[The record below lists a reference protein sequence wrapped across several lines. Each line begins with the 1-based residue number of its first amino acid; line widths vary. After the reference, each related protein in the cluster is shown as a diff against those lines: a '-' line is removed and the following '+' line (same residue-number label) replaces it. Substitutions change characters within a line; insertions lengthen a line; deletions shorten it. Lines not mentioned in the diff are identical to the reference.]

1 MGNCG
6 IGAEVSLAY
15 VSKELKAN
23 QGNKS
28 TNLYKAN
35 KIGNSFETKEQLNDA
50 LRKAGLEKCNLL
62 VAIDFT
68 KSNLW
73 QGEVTFGGKS
83 LHYIPQHLLDDAKN
97 ADLNQPPPAYNM
109 APIPLDRQLT
119 SSLTTKIK
127 RTASLGGTIR
137 FDPDH
142 TQSKEDILNYM
153 KSLNPYQYVLS
164 VAGSQL
170 DSFDDDGYIPT
181 AIFGYGRS
189 VGDPYLKEINTD
201 ANGCHVNGCYKIDG
215 VISAYEQ
222 AVKTNG
228 LSGNT
233 QMAPIIEWGISK
245 VAKNREYNILLIIGD
260 GCIDDLAE
268 TKAALSKAANY
279 PLSVVFVGVGDGS
292 DPKDTKDK
300 WKTMRDLDD
309 NPSGAVDNWQS
320 VYIANLQ
327 EQLANSAHPD
337 LDLATWMLM
346 EIPEQYRYFKKN
358 NLIKN

>member
-6 IGAEVSLAY
+6 TIDEKASLAY

-23 QGNKS
+23 KV
-28 TNLYKAN
+28 N

-73 QGEVTFGGKS
+73 QGELTFGGKS
-83 LHYIPQHLLDDAKN
+83 LHYIPQHLLDDVKN
-97 ADLNQPPPAYNM
+97 TAVNQPPPAYNPVPVYSNM

-119 SSLTTKIK
+119 SSLTTKVK

-142 TQSKEDILNYM
+142 AQSKEDILNYM

-201 ANGCHVNGCYKIDG
+201 ANGCYKIDG

-245 VAKNREYNILLIIGD
+245 VADTMEYNILLIIGD

-268 TKAALSKAANY
+268 TKAALSKAARY

-292 DPKDTKDK
+292 DPKDPKDK